1 VQEAEGYFLHAI
13 EMARQQHAKSLE
25 LRAVMHLS
33 RLWQSQG
40 RGEAARQILAE
51 IYSWFAEG
59 FDTEDMQEARA
70 LLAEL
75 GHVSR
80 PGEVP

>member
-1 VQEAEGYFLHAI
+1 VI
-13 EMARQQHAKSLE
+13 R
-25 LRAVMHLS
+25 LS

-40 RGEAARQILAE
+40 RREEARRILAE
-51 IYSWFAEG
+51 MYSWFAEG
-59 FDTEDMQEARA
+59 FDTEDLQEAKI

-75 GHVSR
+75 GRSSR